1 MLIMYS
7 TILYMMFAKMLILVY
22 NNKIFL
28 DLKMRILGISPAHDA
43 SVCVLNNGEVEFFF
57 KEERYSE
64 IKKDNLPFLSI
75 VKVYENLKGKID
87 RCVIGSPSPSDSY
100 FHSLEIFVQKLF
112 KCPVDRFCYHHHL
125 QHAALAFENSNFDK
139 SLVFVIDRNGSNIG
153 NGLRESETA
162 IIARKNPYSLV
173 EIYKNFWASSFGE
186 TVDNVI
192 DQFLSQINKDNEDCN
207 FVCKSSFNTTKVYET
222 ATSLISEHPLNNGKT
237 MGLSSYGKFRKE
249 FPDLFRKSLSSEEY
263 LIPNDSYL
271 SHRKRNYAEVEVSVF
286 SDLDNMS
293 TSDLNESNHELYAD
307 YAYHVQTQTQKE
319 ILNFIRAFVEKTKI
333 KNVVLTGGYAMN
345 IVANSFYVK
354 ELPDVNFFFEPMAD
368 DTGNSIGASILLYK
382 QISNDLNNHKIK
394 NTFIHGV
401 KHSLNGID
409 GKDCSVLDIVELL
422 KNQKSVAVFNGLSE
436 SGQRALGNRS
446 ILFDARNKNA
456 KDLVNKI
463 KKREWYR
470 PFAAIVLEED
480 CNVYFDMLGLEKS
493 EYMTNSFDVM
503 NEYKDKLPG
512 IVHVD
517 GSCRVQTIDKNSH
530 LYELIIQFKKET
542 GVGLLLN
549 TSFNLSGYPLVETP
563 EQAIK
568 TLYESDLDHVWFPE
582 IKKVL

>member
-1 MLIMYS
+1 
-7 TILYMMFAKMLILVY
+7 
-22 NNKIFL
+22 
-28 DLKMRILGISPAHDA
+28 MRILGISPAHDS
-43 SVCVLNNGEVEFFF
+43 SVCVLNDGQIELFF
-57 KEERYSE
+57 KEERFSE

-87 RCVIGSPSPSDSY
+87 RCVIGSPSPTDQY
-100 FHSLEIFVQKLF
+100 FHSIEIFVQKLF

-125 QHAALAFENSNFDK
+125 QHAALAFENSDFDEA
-139 SLVFVIDRNGSNIG
+139 LVFVIDRNGSDIG
-153 NGLRESETA
+153 CGLRESETVIVA
-162 IIARKNPYSLV
+162 KKNPYSLV
-173 EIYKNFWASSFGE
+173 QVYKNFWASSFGE
-186 TVDNVI
+186 NSDDSI
-192 DQFLSQINKDNEDCN
+192 SHFLSDLNQNNKECN

-237 MGLSSYGKFRKE
+237 MGLASYGSPREE
-249 FPDLFRKSLSSEEY
+249 FPSLFRKSLFSGEDEEY
-263 LIPNDSYL
+263 LIPNDSYF
-271 SHRKRNYAEVEVSVF
+271 SHRRKDYADVEVSVF
-286 SDLDNMS
+286 TDLDNNS
-293 TSDLNESNHELYAD
+293 TENVKESDYELYAD
-307 YAYHVQTQTQKE
+307 YAYHVQTQTQE
-319 ILNFIRAFVEKTKI
+319 EVLNFIKAFVEKTKI
-333 KNVVLTGGYAMN
+333 KNVVITGGYGMN

-382 QISNDLNNHKIK
+382 QIANDFNNYKMK
-394 NTFIHGV
+394 NTFIHGIEY
-401 KHSLNGID
+401 SLDIIK
-409 GKDCSVLDIVELL
+409 GKKCSTEEIVELL

-446 ILFDARNKNA
+446 ILFDARNKHA
-456 KDLVNKI
+456 KKIVNEI

-480 CNVYFDMLGLEKS
+480 ANIYFDMLGLNKS
-493 EYMTNSFDVM
+493 EYMTNSFYIRD
-503 NEYKDKLPG
+503 EYRDKFPG
-512 IVHVD
+512 IVHID
-517 GSCRVQTIDKNSH
+517 GSCRIQTVDKSSH
-530 LYELIIQFKKET
+530 LFELLMKFKEQT

-568 TLYESDLDHVWFPE
+568 TLEESNLNYIWFPE